1 MATIARALTA
11 WIVVMPRRGLLWP
24 PDHAPE
30 NHRGR
35 TPQRHSGLQLL
46 GRCPEIPI
54 NHFPDRQ
61 GDRENAD
68 QSAPGMA
75 LFSLEGEVTRNTP
88 RSSRRKAALMPRA
101 GLTASA
107 VTVLSVLAMA
117 VLTTVSGLAVIVGPS
132 TASAEGTHGAGMAYS
147 DRTFQTF
154 TASNGLSSKYHVYAA
169 GVPQD
174 HAAGVVLQFHGD
186 GAYEFA
192 NPTSSYSLG
201 GPSGIVAQSR
211 SRGYITVPV
220 RTPDTTGEITWWEN
234 GNANADFVADL
245 LEKLKADYDIDTHDI
260 WLVGYSGGAQFI
272 TQFFL
277 PKYSHTLS
285 GGGTVVFGGGGTPR
299 VPVQPFAGSLIANLP
314 LHWYTGGA
322 DNGTTVSDGYNAL
335 LDAQKGSAWYA
346 AQGFTVDLESPPGL
360 GHNLSGR
367 FGTALARHLDDHPAI
382 PQNPTATTTAAT
394 TPSATTNP
402 ATATTTAAPPAATTT
417 VPATPI
423 ATTPPPQPVWNHT
436 VTPTRIG
443 AQLALTIPSGTRRT
457 TFRVTATQG
466 PFYVYN
472 YTTSTGPRTL
482 SIVSSLTPNTPY
494 NYTLEVDDAIVG
506 SGSFRTLP

>member
-1 MATIARALTA
+1 MSRL
-11 WIVVMPRRGLLWP
+11 RLRCP
-24 PDHAPE
+24 PHHIPT
-30 NHRGR
+30 HSR
-35 TPQRHSGLQLL
+35 TRKSPQPYSAQRHSGLQLL

-54 NHFPDRQ
+54 NHVPEHPV
-61 GDRENAD
+61 DRENAD

-75 LFSLEGEVTRNTP
+75 LFSLKGRVMRSTP
-88 RSSRRKAALMPRA
+88 RSLRRKAALMPRA

-132 TASAEGTHGAGMAYS
+132 TASAEGTHGVGMAYS

-201 GPSGIVAQSR
+201 GASGIVAQSR
-211 SRGYITVPV
+211 SRGYITVPI

-234 GNANADFVADL
+234 GSANADFVADL
-245 LEKLKADYDIDTHDI
+245 LEKLKAGYDIDTDDI

-277 PKYSHTLS
+277 PKYSRTL
-285 GGGTVVFGGGGTPR
+285 GGGGAVVFGGGGTPR
-299 VPVQPFAGSLIANLP
+299 IPVQPFAGSLIADLP

-346 AQGFTVDLESPPGL
+346 AQGFTVDLEAPPGL
-360 GHNLSGR
+360 GHDLSGR
-367 FGTALARHLDDHPAI
+367 FGTVLARHLDDHPAI
-382 PQNPTATTTAAT
+382 PQNPVATTAAP
-394 TPSATTNP
+394 TPVATTNP
-402 ATATTTAAPPAATTT
+402 TTVTTVTTTTTPPVATTT
-417 VPATPI
+417 VPTTPI
-423 ATTPPPQPVWNHT
+423 TTTPHMWNHT
-436 VTPTRIG
+436 VAPTRIG
-443 AQLALTIPSGTRRT
+443 AQLAVTIPTGTRRT
-457 TFRVTATQG
+457 TFKVTATQG

-494 NYTLEVDDAIVG
+494 NYTLEADDAIVG

>member
-1 MATIARALTA
+1 
-11 WIVVMPRRGLLWP
+11 
-24 PDHAPE
+24 
-30 NHRGR
+30 
-35 TPQRHSGLQLL
+35 
-46 GRCPEIPI
+46 
-54 NHFPDRQ
+54 
-61 GDRENAD
+61 
-68 QSAPGMA
+68 
-75 LFSLEGEVTRNTP
+75 
-88 RSSRRKAALMPRA
+88 MPRA

-132 TASAEGTHGAGMAYS
+132 TASAEGTHGTGMAYS

-154 TASNGLSSKYHVYAA
+154 TAANGLSSKYHVYAA

-201 GPSGIVAQSR
+201 GPSGIVAQAR
-211 SRGYITVPV
+211 SRGYITVAV
-220 RTPDTTGEITWWEN
+220 RTPDTAGEITWWEN
-234 GNANADFVADL
+234 GSANADFVADL
-245 LEKLKADYDIDTHDI
+245 LEKLKAGYDIDTNDI

-277 PKYSHTLS
+277 PKYSRTLG
-285 GGGTVVFGGGGTPR
+285 GGGTVAFGGGGTPR
-299 VPVQPFAGSLIANLP
+299 VPVQPFAGSLIADLP

-367 FGTALARHLDDHPAI
+367 FGTVLARHLDDHSAI
-382 PQNPTATTTAAT
+382 PQNPTATVTTAAT
-394 TPSATTNP
+394 TPSATTIP
-402 ATATTTAAPPAATTT
+402 ATATTTAAPPAATTA
-417 VPATPI
+417 VPTAPI
-423 ATTPPPQPVWNHT
+423 ATTPPLQPVWNHT

-443 AQLALTIPSGTRRT
+443 AQLAVTIPAGTRRT

-494 NYTLEVDDAIVG
+494 NYTLEADDAIVG